1 MTGSSMNSS
10 IKFNRQ
16 QKSERKRLHE
26 LDLSTTNGGYGEF
39 EDHKQMNLLA
49 FAEFQK
55 EQFVKKKKERRRKLR
70 FGFFI
75 VILTFLFIMTLLML
89 WNQTD
94 FDVWSSPAFN

>member
-55 EQFVKKKKERRRKLR
+55 EQFVKKKEERRRKLH